1 MNISNKNK
9 VSKKNRIIDQ
19 DKHEKMIKVK
29 NGFSYEKNG
38 WKYINITGEPK
49 ERGFAYGYLCA
60 KEFKE
65 IQEMLEIQS
74 SHIKCLIKNNAPK
87 KFIAQA
93 KEMYVYYSKLKAK
106 KYKQKYII
114 DDTRT
119 PTK

>member
-1 MNISNKNK
+1 M
-9 VSKKNRIIDQ
+9 
-19 DKHEKMIKVK
+19 EIKYSEWRDSV
-29 NGFSYEKNG
+29 
-38 WKYINITGEPK
+38 
-49 ERGFAYGYLCA
+49 
-60 KEFKE
+60 KE

-93 KEMYVYYSKLKAK
+93 KEMYVYYYKLKVK

-114 DDTRT
+114 DATRT